1 MEFQNFL
8 KINNLTSFEAIKSTV
23 ESEQYKLR
31 VKESDLYPSLYL
43 VCQTEES
50 DNSIPFVRECNGI
63 ILEKETNK
71 IVCYSF
77 EKSEDMENINPKIN
91 LNESRFDISI
101 DGVLIRVYN
110 YNGVWMISTKKCID
124 AKKARWLTNKSFHE
138 MFEEVFPTEK
148 IANMDVNDCYTFILC
163 HPDNN
168 MVVKYDSPRLYH
180 IATRNMTTFQEYE
193 KDIGIEQSPK
203 QMIVN
208 GDVSVLNQMMTSP
221 NLNYEGYILVDSTY
235 KRQKFSSPYYKRA
248 REVWGNTNNR
258 FYRFCEIRKEGPVL
272 MEEYIKYFPQDTN
285 DFLKYETKIVDFGK
299 KVFETYQ
306 DRHVR
311 RKQINIPQHLKRVI
325 YDIHGDFL
333 KNRQMTDMVKIM
345 QWISNYDAKLLV
357 HLINQDESS
366 QRGEVSENQNHEM
379 VEDEM
384 KEETMV

>member
-1 MEFQNFL
+1 MEFLNFL
-8 KINNLTSFEAIKSTV
+8 KINNLSSFEEIKSVV
-23 ESEQYKLR
+23 ENEQYKLKI
-31 VKESDLYPSLYL
+31 KESDLYPNLYL
-43 VCQTEES
+43 ICQTEES

-63 ILEKETNK
+63 ILEKNTNK

-77 EKSEDMENINPKIN
+77 EKCEDMENINPKIN
-91 LNESRFDISI
+91 INEARFDIAI

-110 YNGVWMISTKKCID
+110 YNGIWMISTKKCID
-124 AKKARWLTNKSFHE
+124 AKKARWLTTKSFHE

-163 HPDNN
+163 HPENN
-168 MVVKYDSPRLYH
+168 MVVKYETPRLYH
-180 IATRNMTTFQEYE
+180 IATRNMVTFQEYE

-203 QMIVN
+203 QNIVN
-208 GDVSVLNQMMTSP
+208 GDVSVLNQLMTQP
-221 NLNYEGYILVDSTY
+221 NLNYEGYIIVDSSY

-258 FYRFCEIRKEGPVL
+258 FYRYCEIRKEGPTL
-272 MEEYIKYFPQDTN
+272 MEEYIKYFPQDVN
-285 DFLKYETKIVDFGK
+285 DFSKYENKIIDFGK

-311 RKQINIPQHLKRVI
+311 RKQINIPPYLKRVI

-357 HLINQDESS
+357 HLIYQ
-366 QRGEVSENQNHEM
+366 SENFKEDSLESM
-379 VEDEM
+379 VEDES
-384 KEETMV
+384 KEEVMMN